1 MFPIFF
7 GMAQRNGAGRLF
19 ALLGLG
25 LLGLLRLLGSGS
37 AFALHLSH
45 QTAL

>member
-7 GMAQRNGAGRLF
+7 GMAQRNGTGSLGP
-19 ALLGLG
+19 LLRPG

-37 AFALHLSH
+37 AVSLHLSH